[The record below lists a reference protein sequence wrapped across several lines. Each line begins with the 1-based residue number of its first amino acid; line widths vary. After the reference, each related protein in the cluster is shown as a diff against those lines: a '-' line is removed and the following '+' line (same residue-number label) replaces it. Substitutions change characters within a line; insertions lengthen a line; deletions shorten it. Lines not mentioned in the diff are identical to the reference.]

1 MRNWKAFFSKEDFPI
16 ELGDVRAQEIANH
29 ANALLLEALNQAEP
43 VFGRG
48 PYGLSWYGEG
58 SIGALDIDSREK
70 GRIVAIEELSD
81 DEFDRHQDERERI
94 GVGKFEPW
102 FDKHG
107 LMFALGE
114 SNPIVDSLMK
124 ERAKGLTKAPVR
136 EVNEGLR
143 GGFRDGEVTFIAGS
157 ACLEDI
163 LSVLSLTAFQHGHKV
178 LRIIDGAADRIY
190 YDRDRYPRAIEIYKF
205 ARFDLETI
213 EVDLPEFVNETGA
226 SFVVIDCLEIGA
238 FFFKENRT
246 ADDFRKVMNAVKSAA
261 QTSKAHIVLSSDTI
275 NLRPATFE
283 ELPIPVVDLSTNVI
297 FFDTT
302 VDDGQELLIEIKK
315 CSHEINFGRFQSEF
329 RCLKPSEWG
338 SVLEARK
345 YTEIED

>member
-1 MRNWKAFFSKEDFPI
+1 MRNWKSFFSKEDFPI

-48 PYGLSWYGEG
+48 PYGLAWYGEG
-58 SIGALDIDSREK
+58 SIGALDFDNREK

-81 DEFDRHQDERERI
+81 DEFDRHQDERKRI

-102 FDKHG
+102 FDKHE

-114 SNPIVDSLMK
+114 TNPIVDSLMK
-124 ERAKGLTKAPVR
+124 EKAKGLTKTPVR

-143 GGFRDGEVTFIAGS
+143 GGFRDGEVTFIGGR
-157 ACLEDI
+157 ACLEAI

-178 LRIIDGAADRIY
+178 LRIIDGAADHIY
-190 YDRDRYPRAIEIYKF
+190 YDRDRYPRAIEIYNF
-205 ARFDLETI
+205 ARFELETI
-213 EVDLPEFVNETGA
+213 EVDLPELIKETGA
-226 SFVVIDCLEIGA
+226 SFVVIDRLEIA
-238 FFFKENRT
+238 EFFFKENRT
-246 ADDFRKVMNAVKSAA
+246 TDDFRKVMNAVKSAA
-261 QTSKAHIVLSSDTI
+261 QITKAHIVLSAEAI
-275 NLRPATFE
+275 NLRPAMFE
-283 ELPIPVVDLSTNVI
+283 ELPIPVVDLSNNVI

-315 CSHEINFGRFQSEF
+315 CSHEISFGRFQTEF